1 MNSWAVSEEKES
13 TKDAER
19 EKLRLTERKMM
30 HSVIILVRKAA
41 SINSSVDFVFLE
53 FFKSLFRTLVGG
65 KILLKE
71 TLFKC
76 LFPKKTRTIPR
87 HTPCV

>member
-1 MNSWAVSEEKES
+1 MRGKRS
-13 TKDAER
+13 
-19 EKLRLTERKMM
+19 
-30 HSVIILVRKAA
+30 ILYVVLFIRKAA
-41 SINSSVDFVFLE
+41 SMDSTVHFVFLE

-71 TLFKC
+71 TSFKC
-76 LFPKKTRTIPR
+76 LFPKKTHTVPR